1 MADVGNCSHCFNAA
15 VDSIKKDLWGT
26 GIVGLVTLY
35 DLMSTAGQSDSD
47 PGAGLDSM
55 MSSFASLATDAS
67 NMSNSHEQTA
77 SGMVMTNSWLDAV
90 HGYSEL
96 EADSSAIFS
105 SQHGTVLVECVNWAT
120 HDTGRPE
127 SPLVYDASMDV
138 RYCRHGATSCMSS
151 SVAMLQRLIL
161 LRAARLCF
169 HLTEARRDALVCRDS
184 FVCCS
189 CCQPL
194 GGDVHFCCQNLPTL
208 KHFE

>member
-1 MADVGNCSHCFNAA
+1 
-15 VDSIKKDLWGT
+15 
-26 GIVGLVTLY
+26 
-35 DLMSTAGQSDSD
+35 MSTPPPGGKSGATGGRHPAARALEEQVLIQNALSSGVAPPSDKERNNVDELYANSPQPAHKQSDSD

-127 SPLVYDASMDV
+127 SPLVYDASMDGEEGKLSEAADIPGQGDITNMVEV
-138 RYCRHGATSCMSS
+138 RYIYMVEVRYIYM
-151 SVAMLQRLIL
+151 VEVRYIYMV
-161 LRAARLCF
+161 
-169 HLTEARRDALVCRDS
+169 E
-184 FVCCS
+184 
-189 CCQPL
+189 
-194 GGDVHFCCQNLPTL
+194 
-208 KHFE
+208 